1 MPHRT
6 KTVTILVA
14 DDDPDDRTL
23 TREAFEAA
31 HVANDLRF
39 VEDGEEL
46 LDYLQRRGKYSNA
59 ESAPWPS
66 IILLDLNMPRMDGR
80 EALRAIRADARL
92 RGIRVVVMTT
102 SKAEEDILRS
112 YDLSAA
118 SYITKPVT
126 FDALVEVVR
135 SLGRYWLEIV
145 ELAPRKPTPPDPRR
159 EAAVRDLADMT
170 AEPLSVL
177 LIDDDREDYL
187 LTREMLA
194 DVGGVVF
201 RLDHAATYEDGL
213 TLLREGRH
221 DAVLLD
227 YRLGGRTGIELLRE
241 AQELERRPPIILLT
255 GKGQREI
262 AFEALTLGVS
272 DYLEK
277 AGLSPALLE
286 RVILYAM
293 RQRRQEA
300 QLADKVRER
309 TAELA
314 RANDALRDED
324 RRKNDFIAMLAHEL
338 RNPLAPIRNAL
349 EIMRLTV
356 DDSDA
361 IERTRAMLERQVGQ
375 MVRLIDDLLDVS
387 RITTGK
393 LRVQPEAITLGAVLE
408 AAVEISRPALDKAK
422 VRFDTAVPAEPIPLR
437 GDRVRLAQVFSNLL
451 NNAAKYTPEGG
462 SVVLTVGREG
472 AEAVVTV
479 RDSGV
484 GIPADVL
491 PRVFDLFTQVDRT
504 LNRSQ
509 GGLGIGL
516 ALVQRL
522 VQLHDGR
529 VTVRSDGPGQGAEFT
544 VRLPVSEA

>member
-1 MPHRT
+1 M
-6 KTVTILVA
+6 
-14 DDDPDDRTL
+14 
-23 TREAFEAA
+23 
-31 HVANDLRF
+31 
-39 VEDGEEL
+39 
-46 LDYLQRRGKYSNA
+46 
-59 ESAPWPS
+59 
-66 IILLDLNMPRMDGR
+66 
-80 EALRAIRADARL
+80 
-92 RGIRVVVMTT
+92 
-102 SKAEEDILRS
+102 
-112 YDLSAA
+112 
-118 SYITKPVT
+118 
-126 FDALVEVVR
+126 
-135 SLGRYWLEIV
+135 
-145 ELAPRKPTPPDPRR
+145 
-159 EAAVRDLADMT
+159 RDLADMT
-170 AEPLSVL
+170 TEPLSVL

-194 DVGGVVF
+194 DVQGTAF

-213 TLLREGRH
+213 AQLRAGTH

-241 AQELERRPPIILLT
+241 ASDLERRPPVILLT
-255 GKGQREI
+255 GKGQRET
-262 AFEALTLGVS
+262 ALEALTLGAS

-277 AGLSPALLE
+277 AGLSPTLLE

-293 RQRRQEA
+293 RQRRQAARLEET
-300 QLADKVRER
+300 VRAR

-349 EIMRLTV
+349 EIMRLTANDPEAV
-356 DDSDA
+356 
-361 IERTRAMLERQVGQ
+361 ERSRAMLERQVSQ

-393 LRVQPEAITLGAVLE
+393 LRVQPEPIALGAVIE
-408 AAVEISRPALDKAK
+408 TAVEISRPALDKAG
-422 VRFDTAVPAEPIPLR
+422 VRFSLTVPSDAIPIH

-462 SVVLTVGREG
+462 AVSLTLARTGG
-472 AEAVVTV
+472 EAVVEV
-479 RDSGV
+479 GDSGV
-484 GIPADVL
+484 GIPPDVL

-516 ALVQRL
+516 ALVHRL
-522 VQLHDGR
+522 VQLHHGS
-529 VTVRSDGPGQGAEFT
+529 VSARSDGPGKGAVFT
-544 VRLPVSEA
+544 VRLPVSQAN

>member
-23 TREAFEAA
+23 TREAFDAA

-314 RANDALRDED
+314 LANDALRDED

-361 IERTRAMLERQVGQ
+361 IERTRAMIERQVGQ

>member
-1 MPHRT
+1 
-6 KTVTILVA
+6 
-14 DDDPDDRTL
+14 
-23 TREAFEAA
+23 
-31 HVANDLRF
+31 
-39 VEDGEEL
+39 
-46 LDYLQRRGKYSNA
+46 
-59 ESAPWPS
+59 
-66 IILLDLNMPRMDGR
+66 
-80 EALRAIRADARL
+80 
-92 RGIRVVVMTT
+92 
-102 SKAEEDILRS
+102 
-112 YDLSAA
+112 
-118 SYITKPVT
+118 
-126 FDALVEVVR
+126 
-135 SLGRYWLEIV
+135 
-145 ELAPRKPTPPDPRR
+145 
-159 EAAVRDLADMT
+159 VRDLADMT

-194 DVGGVVF
+194 DVAGVVF
-201 RLDHAATYEDGL
+201 RLDHAATYEEGL
-213 TLLREGRH
+213 DLLREGKH

-241 AQELERRPPIILLT
+241 AQEIERRPPIILLT

-293 RQRRQEA
+293 RQRRQETR
-300 QLADKVRER
+300 LEEKVRER

-356 DDSDA
+356 DDTDA
-361 IERTRAMLERQVGQ
+361 IERSRAMLERQVGQ

-393 LRVQPEAITLGAVLE
+393 LRVQPEATTLGTVLE
-408 AAVEISRPALDKAK
+408 AAVEISRPALDNAK
-422 VRFDTAVPAEPIPLR
+422 VKFEASVPAEPIPLR

-462 SVVLTVGREG
+462 SVSLTAGREG
-472 AEAVVTV
+472 NEAVVSV

-491 PRVFDLFTQVDRT
+491 PRVFDLFTQVDRS

-529 VTVRSDGPGQGAEFT
+529 VSVRSDGPGQGAEFT
-544 VRLPVSEA
+544 VRLPLSEA

>member
-1 MPHRT
+1 M
-6 KTVTILVA
+6 I
-14 DDDPDDRTL
+14 
-23 TREAFEAA
+23 
-31 HVANDLRF
+31 
-39 VEDGEEL
+39 
-46 LDYLQRRGKYSNA
+46 
-59 ESAPWPS
+59 
-66 IILLDLNMPRMDGR
+66 
-80 EALRAIRADARL
+80 
-92 RGIRVVVMTT
+92 
-102 SKAEEDILRS
+102 
-112 YDLSAA
+112 
-118 SYITKPVT
+118 
-126 FDALVEVVR
+126 
-135 SLGRYWLEIV
+135 
-145 ELAPRKPTPPDPRR
+145 
-159 EAAVRDLADMT
+159 
-170 AEPLSVL
+170 AEPLTVL
-177 LIDDDREDYL
+177 VIDDDREDFL

-194 DVGGVVF
+194 DVGGVAF
-201 RLDHAATYEDGL
+201 KLDHAATYEDGL
-213 TLLREGRH
+213 AQLRAGKH

-227 YRLGGRTGIELLRE
+227 YRLGGRTGIDLLRE
-241 AQELERRPPIILLT
+241 AQELECRPPIILLT
-255 GKGQREI
+255 GKGQRDV
-262 AFEALTLGVS
+262 ALEALTLGVS

-277 AGLSPALLE
+277 SGLSPALLE

-300 QLADKVRER
+300 RLEEKVRER

-349 EIMRLTV
+349 EIMRLTAE
-356 DDSDA
+356 DA
-361 IERTRAMLERQVGQ
+361 EAVERSRAMLERQVGQ

-393 LRVQPEAITLGAVLE
+393 LRVQAEPITLRAVLD
-408 AAVEISRPALDKAK
+408 AAAEISRPALDKAK
-422 VRFDTAVPAEPIPLR
+422 VRFDVCVPAESVPLH

-462 SVVLTVGREG
+462 TVTLT
-472 AEAVVTV
+472 AERSGPEVVVTV
-479 RDSGV
+479 RDTGV

-529 VTVRSDGPGQGAEFT
+529 VSVRSDGPGQGAEFT
-544 VRLPVSEA
+544 VRLPVSE

>member
-1 MPHRT
+1 
-6 KTVTILVA
+6 
-14 DDDPDDRTL
+14 
-23 TREAFEAA
+23 
-31 HVANDLRF
+31 
-39 VEDGEEL
+39 
-46 LDYLQRRGKYSNA
+46 
-59 ESAPWPS
+59 
-66 IILLDLNMPRMDGR
+66 
-80 EALRAIRADARL
+80 
-92 RGIRVVVMTT
+92 
-102 SKAEEDILRS
+102 
-112 YDLSAA
+112 
-118 SYITKPVT
+118 
-126 FDALVEVVR
+126 
-135 SLGRYWLEIV
+135 
-145 ELAPRKPTPPDPRR
+145 
-159 EAAVRDLADMT
+159 VRDLAEMT

-194 DVGGVVF
+194 DVAGVTF
-201 RLDHAATYEDGL
+201 RLDHAPTYEDGL
-213 TLLREGRH
+213 AKLREGTH

-262 AFEALTLGVS
+262 ALEALTLGAS

-277 AGLSPALLE
+277 SGLSPALLE

-300 QLADKVRER
+300 QLAEKVRER

-361 IERTRAMLERQVGQ
+361 MERTRAMLERQVGQ

-393 LRVQPEAITLGAVLE
+393 LRVQPEAITLGAVLDS
-408 AAVEISRPALDKAK
+408 AVEISRPALDKAK
-422 VRFDTAVPAEPIPLR
+422 VKFETAVPAEPIPLR

-462 SVVLTVGREG
+462 AVTLTAAREG
-472 AEAVVTV
+472 KDAVVTV

-529 VTVRSDGPGQGAEFT
+529 VSVRSDGPGKGAEFT
-544 VRLPVSEA
+544 VRLPISEG

>member
-1 MPHRT
+1 M
-6 KTVTILVA
+6 
-14 DDDPDDRTL
+14 
-23 TREAFEAA
+23 
-31 HVANDLRF
+31 
-39 VEDGEEL
+39 
-46 LDYLQRRGKYSNA
+46 
-59 ESAPWPS
+59 
-66 IILLDLNMPRMDGR
+66 
-80 EALRAIRADARL
+80 
-92 RGIRVVVMTT
+92 
-102 SKAEEDILRS
+102 
-112 YDLSAA
+112 
-118 SYITKPVT
+118 
-126 FDALVEVVR
+126 
-135 SLGRYWLEIV
+135 
-145 ELAPRKPTPPDPRR
+145 
-159 EAAVRDLADMT
+159 RDLAEMI
-170 AEPLSVL
+170 AKPLSVL
-177 LIDDDREDYL
+177 VIDDDREDYL

-194 DVGGVVF
+194 DVSTVAF
-201 RLDHAATYEDGL
+201 RLDHAATYDAGL
-213 TLLREGRH
+213 ALLREGKH

-241 AQELERRPPIILLT
+241 TQELERRPPIILLT
-255 GKGQREI
+255 GRGQRET
-262 AFEALTLGVS
+262 ALEALTLGAS

-277 AGLSPALLE
+277 SGLSPALLE
-286 RVILYAM
+286 RVLLYAI

-300 QLADKVRER
+300 RLEDNVRER

-356 DDSDA
+356 DDADA
-361 IERTRAMLERQVGQ
+361 IERSRAMLERQVGQ

-393 LRVQPEAITLGAVLE
+393 LRVQPEAITLGGVLE
-408 AAVEISRPALDKAK
+408 TAIEISRPALEKAK
-422 VRFDTAVPAEPIPLR
+422 VTFELMVPAEPVPLR

-462 SVVLTVGREG
+462 SVVLVVEREG
-472 AEAVVTV
+472 VEVVVTV

-529 VTVRSDGPGQGAEFT
+529 VSVRSDGPGQGAEFT
-544 VRLPVSEA
+544 VRLPVSE

>member
-1 MPHRT
+1 
-6 KTVTILVA
+6 
-14 DDDPDDRTL
+14 
-23 TREAFEAA
+23 
-31 HVANDLRF
+31 
-39 VEDGEEL
+39 
-46 LDYLQRRGKYSNA
+46 
-59 ESAPWPS
+59 
-66 IILLDLNMPRMDGR
+66 
-80 EALRAIRADARL
+80 
-92 RGIRVVVMTT
+92 
-102 SKAEEDILRS
+102 
-112 YDLSAA
+112 
-118 SYITKPVT
+118 
-126 FDALVEVVR
+126 
-135 SLGRYWLEIV
+135 
-145 ELAPRKPTPPDPRR
+145 
-159 EAAVRDLADMT
+159 MT

-194 DVGGVVF
+194 DVVGTEFKVE
-201 RLDHAATYEDGL
+201 HAATYEEGL
-213 TLLREGRH
+213 AGLRAGTH

-227 YRLGGRTGIELLRE
+227 YRLGGRTGIDLLRE
-241 AQELERRPPIILLT
+241 ARDLERRPPVILLT
-255 GKGQREI
+255 GKGQRET
-262 AFEALTLGVS
+262 ALEALTLGAS

-277 AGLSPALLE
+277 AGLSPMLLE

-300 QLADKVRER
+300 RLEEKVKER

-349 EIMRLTV
+349 EIMRLTANDPEAV
-356 DDSDA
+356 
-361 IERTRAMLERQVGQ
+361 ERSRAMLERQVGQ

-393 LRVQPEAITLGAVLE
+393 LRVQPEPISLGAVIE
-408 AAVEISRPALDKAK
+408 AAVEISRPALDKAR
-422 VRFDTAVPAEPIPLR
+422 VRFTPTVPPDVIPIH

-462 SVVLTVGREG
+462 SVALTVTRAGDE
-472 AEAVVTV
+472 VVV
-479 RDSGV
+479 EVADSGV
-484 GIPADVL
+484 GIPLDVL

-516 ALVQRL
+516 ALVHRL
-522 VQLHDGR
+522 VQLHHGA
-529 VTVRSDGPGQGAEFT
+529 VSARSDGPGKGAMFT
-544 VRLPVSEA
+544 VRLPVSPAN

>member
-1 MPHRT
+1 M
-6 KTVTILVA
+6 
-14 DDDPDDRTL
+14 
-23 TREAFEAA
+23 
-31 HVANDLRF
+31 
-39 VEDGEEL
+39 
-46 LDYLQRRGKYSNA
+46 
-59 ESAPWPS
+59 
-66 IILLDLNMPRMDGR
+66 
-80 EALRAIRADARL
+80 
-92 RGIRVVVMTT
+92 
-102 SKAEEDILRS
+102 
-112 YDLSAA
+112 
-118 SYITKPVT
+118 
-126 FDALVEVVR
+126 
-135 SLGRYWLEIV
+135 
-145 ELAPRKPTPPDPRR
+145 
-159 EAAVRDLADMT
+159 RDLAEMT

-194 DVGGVVF
+194 DVAGVTF
-201 RLDHAATYEDGL
+201 RLDHAPTYEDGL
-213 TLLREGRH
+213 AKLREGTH

-262 AFEALTLGVS
+262 ALEALTLGAS

-277 AGLSPALLE
+277 SGLSPALLE

-300 QLADKVRER
+300 QLAEKVRER

-361 IERTRAMLERQVGQ
+361 MERTRAMLERQVGQ

-393 LRVQPEAITLGAVLE
+393 LRVQPEAITLGAVLDS
-408 AAVEISRPALDKAK
+408 AVEISRPALDKAK
-422 VRFDTAVPAEPIPLR
+422 VKFETAVPAEPIPLR

-462 SVVLTVGREG
+462 AVTLTAAREG
-472 AEAVVTV
+472 KDAVVTV

-529 VTVRSDGPGQGAEFT
+529 VSVRSDGPGKGAEFT
-544 VRLPVSEA
+544 VRLPISEG